1 MGEAGIWI
9 TVILAGML
17 ALGVREYV
25 RSSED
30 STARWERVKFAL
42 MTAALIVLG
51 IVATILSI
59 GFIIAIVVV
68 EIWPVLLGITLVVIA
83 LVGIYLWLI
92 WPRHE

>member
-1 MGEAGIWI
+1 LGEAGIWI

>member
-1 MGEAGIWI
+1 MGEAGIWT